1 VLPRASLI
9 IALGEVLAYE
19 NASGEIA
26 LEPACRAAF
35 DALAP
40 GGSLVF
46 DLLGKDV
53 PAAAGWRDGTTWFVA
68 SHSEIGGDRLTR
80 RIVTFTRQGAAWTR
94 ADETH
99 RQRLLAPEAV
109 EDLLTS
115 IGFRTARLDRIG
127 SVELLPSRIAF
138 HAIKATHGLRDG
150 GAQGRPRRSL
160 TS

>member
-9 IALGEVLAYE
+9 VALGEVLAYE
-19 NASGEIA
+19 NAAGEIA
-26 LEPACRAAF
+26 LEPACRTAF

-53 PAAAGWRDGTTWFVA
+53 PAAAGWRDGPTWFVA
-68 SHSEIGGDRLTR
+68 SHGEIEGDRLTR
-80 RIVTFTRQGAAWTR
+80 RIVALTRQGGGWTR

-127 SVELLPSRIAF
+127 SVELLPGRIALL
-138 HAIKATHGLRDG
+138 ATKTVSGMRDG
-150 GAQGRPRRSL
+150 CAQGRPRRSL